1 MAREHG
7 RVSTLIGSTNTAASA
22 DADDNLASILGVRSA
37 WVALLEATS
46 NAIEN
51 STPLRKLALE
61 AVCSQSATLVWA
73 ALLLDHMI
81 NSDLLSVQHA
91 PAPPPLTTT
100 TTTSPFPTS
109 HTFSLTFLTSPS
121 PPHHHLH
128 LPLTTTTSP
137 SNLSHLL
144 HPLTF
149 LHPLTSPPPSHLPL
163 HPPHP
168 QVVYPLSMFG
178 YGLLEAQPPRGFFTI
193 LTGYTIT
200 ILWLK
205 LLYQLP
211 LFLRKSRLWRLPGL
225 HRLAVLCHL
234 RSRSALRQ
242 SIRLVLHTVC
252 GQSGVYERYSNTD

>member
-1 MAREHG
+1 MRAQEARGSGAWAG
-7 RVSTLIGSTNTAASA
+7 RSIQSAALIRQRP

-91 PAPPPLTTT
+91 PAPPPPLTTT
-100 TTTSPFPTS
+100 TTTSPLPKQPP
-109 HTFSLTFLTSPS
+109 SLTFLTSPS
-121 PPHHHLH
+121 SPHTTPPPSHHHL
-128 LPLTTTTSP
+128 SP
-137 SNLSHLL
+137 SPSSP
-144 HPLTF
+144 PL
-149 LHPLTSPPPSHLPL
+149 PPPPSHLPL

-178 YGLLEAQPPRGFFTI
+178 YGLQKPSHPEAS
-193 LTGYTIT
+193 
-200 ILWLK
+200 
-205 LLYQLP
+205 
-211 LFLRKSRLWRLPGL
+211 SR
-225 HRLAVLCHL
+225 
-234 RSRSALRQ
+234 
-242 SIRLVLHTVC
+242 
-252 GQSGVYERYSNTD
+252 Y